1 MKKKIKIAVL
11 SGGAVLVL
19 GVGIWF
25 GVSRFQKGTVPVYSM
40 EELAQQVWSDTT
52 SLEGSVSSNASQQV
66 RLLDKQIV
74 SQVHVTEGQEVKE
87 GDPLLTYDM
96 TLVNIDLE
104 MEKLNKQQLE
114 VKKKGLEQELKDL
127 KNGKMSA
134 MAAQKDYEMEF
145 LGDSNKQWRLV
156 ETTSA
161 QQGEEQPEPP
171 ENPNGGETPPQP
183 EPPENPNGGETPQQ
197 PQTPENPNGGETP
210 QQPENPENPDGE
222 ETPQTPQQPEN
233 PEEPEAPEEE
243 STAYS
248 RLYWDTSLT
257 DPIPPNAED
266 NVIVETA
273 KPYKQEGAVLYF
285 LCKKDVWVQGAFLN
299 HIAGFRGGEEKE
311 EAPLTCVLEQRT
323 EDKKDGTLL
332 AQITIY
338 GEKIEKQFNPSTWYR
353 AKLGLAEWEE
363 VPVPNDP
370 GLEDLD
376 NGIFVPT
383 PGGDIIGGYSPE
395 EMKKAIREKEQEIA
409 TAGLDIREADIK
421 IKKVEQQ
428 LQDETVRSTLNG
440 VVKKVG
446 DPAKGEIDGEPFI
459 VVESTGGVYIKGYVG
474 EDMLKVVE
482 PGQMLSGMAYE
493 SMMPF
498 EAEIKEVSPY
508 PADDYMMYSNREIT
522 YYPFTA
528 FIQDSA
534 GLKDNEMVTMDLP
547 QENGEIT
554 GIFLSKEYVRSK
566 DGEDYVL
573 KAGKNGKLVKQVV
586 HTGRTFY
593 GSLIEI
599 KDGITTEDYVAFPY
613 GKKVKEGA
621 KVKKAKLAD
630 EYNGYF

>member
-134 MAAQKDYEMEF
+134 MAANRNYETEF
-145 LGDSNKQWRLV
+145 LGDGDKQWRLV
-156 ETTSA
+156 ETTST
-161 QQGEEQPEPP
+161 QPGEEQPETP
-171 ENPNGGETPPQP
+171 ENPNGGESP
-183 EPPENPNGGETPQQ
+183 E
-197 PQTPENPNGGETP
+197 TPENPNGGETP
-210 QQPENPENPDGE
+210 ETPENPDGGETPQQPENPDGGDN
-222 ETPQTPQQPEN
+222 PQTPQQPEN
-233 PEEPEAPEEE
+233 PDGGETPEEPEVPEEQ

-257 DPIPPNAED
+257 DPIPPKAED

-323 EDKKDGTLL
+323 EDKNDGTLL

-528 FIQDSA
+528 FIQDST

>member
-19 GVGIWF
+19 GAGIWF

-409 TAGLDIREADIK
+409 T
-421 IKKVEQQ
+421 
-428 LQDETVRSTLNG
+428 
-440 VVKKVG
+440 
-446 DPAKGEIDGEPFI
+446 
-459 VVESTGGVYIKGYVG
+459 
-474 EDMLKVVE
+474 
-482 PGQMLSGMAYE
+482 
-493 SMMPF
+493 
-498 EAEIKEVSPY
+498 EVW
-508 PADDYMMYSNREIT
+508 
-522 YYPFTA
+522 
-528 FIQDSA
+528 
-534 GLKDNEMVTMDLP
+534 
-547 QENGEIT
+547 
-554 GIFLSKEYVRSK
+554 IF
-566 DGEDYVL
+566 
-573 KAGKNGKLVKQVV
+573 GKLILK
-586 HTGRTFY
+586 
-593 GSLIEI
+593 L
-599 KDGITTEDYVAFPY
+599 
-613 GKKVKEGA
+613 KK
-621 KVKKAKLAD
+621 
-630 EYNGYF
+630 

>member
-183 EPPENPNGGETPQQ
+183 EP
-197 PQTPENPNGGETP
+197 PENPNGGETP

>member
-1 MKKKIKIAVL
+1 MEKAFRKKAEKPEYRRKGEDMKKKIKIAVL

-19 GVGIWF
+19 GAGIWF
-25 GVSRFQKGTVPVYSM
+25 GISRFQKGTVPVYSM

-127 KNGKMSA
+127 KNGKMSSV
-134 MAAQKDYEMEF
+134 AANRDYKTEF
-145 LGDSNKQWRLV
+145 LGDSDKQWRLV
-156 ETTSA
+156 ETTA
-161 QQGEEQPEPP
+161 TQPGEEQPEASETPDDGGTPETP
-171 ENPNGGETPPQP
+171 ENPNGGENQ
-183 EPPENPNGGETPQQ
+183 E
-197 PQTPENPNGGETP
+197 TPENPNGGETP
-210 QQPENPENPDGE
+210 QQPENPENP
-222 ETPQTPQQPEN
+222 
-233 PEEPEAPEEE
+233 EEPEVPEEE
-243 STAYS
+243 SIAYS

-257 DPIPPNAED
+257 DPILPEAED

-273 KPYKQEGAVLYF
+273 KPYKQEGSVLYF

-311 EAPLTCVLEQRT
+311 ETPLTCVLEQRT
-323 EDKKDGTLL
+323 EDKNDGTLL

-363 VPVPNDP
+363 VPVPNAP
-370 GLEDLD
+370 GLENLD
-376 NGIFVPT
+376 DGIFIPT

-421 IKKVEQQ
+421 IKKVEQK

-482 PGQMLSGMAYE
+482 PGKKLSGMAYE

-508 PADDYMMYSNREIT
+508 PADDYMMQSNREVT

-528 FIQDSA
+528 FIQEST
-534 GLKDNEMVTMDLP
+534 GMKDNEMVTMDLP

-599 KDGITTEDYVAFPY
+599 KDGVTTEDYVAFPY

>member
-19 GVGIWF
+19 GAGIWF

-134 MAAQKDYEMEF
+134 MAAQKDYEMES

-183 EPPENPNGGETPQQ
+183 EP
-197 PQTPENPNGGETP
+197 PENPNGGETP

>member
-1 MKKKIKIAVL
+1 MKKKIKIAAV

-19 GVGIWF
+19 GAGIWF
-25 GVSRFQKGTVPVYSM
+25 GVSHFQKGTIPVYSM
-40 EELAQQVWSDTT
+40 EELAQQVWNDTT

-74 SQVHVTEGQEVKE
+74 SKVHVTEGQEVKE

-127 KNGKMSA
+127 KNGKMSSV
-134 MAAQKDYEMEF
+134 AANQNYELEF

-156 ETTSA
+156 ETTSTPPS
-161 QQGEEQPEPP
+161 EETPETPQNPP
-171 ENPNGGETPPQP
+171 EGESQENNENQETPDGGET
-183 EPPENPNGGETPQQ
+183 
-197 PQTPENPNGGETP
+197 
-210 QQPENPENPDGE
+210 PENPDGG
-222 ETPQTPQQPEN
+222 ET

-243 STAYS
+243 SIAYS

-257 DPIPPNAED
+257 DPIPPKPEEH
-266 NVIVETA
+266 VVVETA
-273 KPYKQEGAVLYF
+273 KPYKQEGEVLYF
-285 LCKKDVWVQGAFLN
+285 LCEKDVWVQGAFLN

-311 EAPLTCVLEQRT
+311 EDPLTCVLEQRT
-323 EDKKDGTLL
+323 EDKEDGTLL

-338 GEKIEKQFNPSTWYR
+338 GEKIEKKFTPSTWYR

-363 VPVPNDP
+363 VPIPNNP

-376 NGIFVPT
+376 GGIFIPT

-395 EMKKAIREKEQEIA
+395 DMKKAIREKEQEIA

-421 IKKVEQQ
+421 IKKVEHQ
-428 LQDETVRSTLNG
+428 LQDETIHSTLNG
-440 VVKKVG
+440 IVKKVG

-459 VVESTGGVYIKGYVG
+459 VIESTGGVYIKGYVG
-474 EDMLKVVE
+474 EDMLKTVK

-508 PADDYMMYSNREIT
+508 PADDYMMYNNREVT

-528 FIQDSA
+528 FIQDST

-547 QENGEIT
+547 QEDGEIT

-586 HTGRTFY
+586 RTGRTFY
-593 GSLIEI
+593 GSLVEI
-599 KDGITTEDYVAFPY
+599 KEGITKEDYVAFPY

-621 KVKKAKLAD
+621 KTKKSTL
-630 EYNGYF
+630 EELYSGYY

>member
-19 GVGIWF
+19 GAGIWF

-197 PQTPENPNGGETP
+197 PQPPENPNGGETP

-508 PADDYMMYSNREIT
+508 PADDYMMQSNREVT

-528 FIQDSA
+528 FIQDST

>member
-19 GVGIWF
+19 GAGIWF

-127 KNGKMSA
+127 KNGKMSSV
-134 MAAQKDYEMEF
+134 AANRDYKTEF
-145 LGDSNKQWRLV
+145 LGDSDKQWRLV
-156 ETTSA
+156 ETTA
-161 QQGEEQPEPP
+161 TQPGEEQPEAPETPDDGETPETP
-171 ENPNGGETPPQP
+171 ENPNGGENQ
-183 EPPENPNGGETPQQ
+183 E
-197 PQTPENPNGGETP
+197 TPENPNGGETP

-363 VPVPNDP
+363 VRVPNDP

-383 PGGDIIGGYSPE
+383 
-395 EMKKAIREKEQEIA
+395 
-409 TAGLDIREADIK
+409 
-421 IKKVEQQ
+421 
-428 LQDETVRSTLNG
+428 
-440 VVKKVG
+440 
-446 DPAKGEIDGEPFI
+446 
-459 VVESTGGVYIKGYVG
+459 TG
-474 EDMLKVVE
+474 
-482 PGQMLSGMAYE
+482 
-493 SMMPF
+493 
-498 EAEIKEVSPY
+498 
-508 PADDYMMYSNREIT
+508 
-522 YYPFTA
+522 
-528 FIQDSA
+528 
-534 GLKDNEMVTMDLP
+534 
-547 QENGEIT
+547 
-554 GIFLSKEYVRSK
+554 
-566 DGEDYVL
+566 
-573 KAGKNGKLVKQVV
+573 
-586 HTGRTFY
+586 
-593 GSLIEI
+593 
-599 KDGITTEDYVAFPY
+599 
-613 GKKVKEGA
+613 
-621 KVKKAKLAD
+621 
-630 EYNGYF
+630 

>member
-19 GVGIWF
+19 GAGIWF

-134 MAAQKDYEMEF
+134 MAANRNYETEF
-145 LGDSNKQWRLV
+145 LGDGDKQWRLV
-156 ETTSA
+156 ETTST
-161 QQGEEQPEPP
+161 QPGEEQPETP
-171 ENPNGGETPPQP
+171 ENPNGGESP
-183 EPPENPNGGETPQQ
+183 E
-197 PQTPENPNGGETP
+197 TPENPNGGETP
-210 QQPENPENPDGE
+210 ETPENPNGGETPETPENPDGGDN
-222 ETPQTPQQPEN
+222 PQTPQQPEN
-233 PEEPEAPEEE
+233 PDGGETPEEPEVPEEQ

-257 DPIPPNAED
+257 DPIPPKAED

-528 FIQDSA
+528 FIQDST

>member
-19 GVGIWF
+19 GAGIWF

-183 EPPENPNGGETPQQ
+183 EP
-197 PQTPENPNGGETP
+197 PENPNGGETP

-528 FIQDSA
+528 FIQDST

>member
-183 EPPENPNGGETPQQ
+183 EP
-197 PQTPENPNGGETP
+197 PENPNGGETP

-508 PADDYMMYSNREIT
+508 PADDYMMQSNREVT

-528 FIQDSA
+528 FIQDST

>member
-19 GVGIWF
+19 GAGIWF

-40 EELAQQVWSDTT
+40 EELAQQVWNDTT

-161 QQGEEQPEPP
+161 QQGEEQPEP
-171 ENPNGGETPPQP
+171 
-183 EPPENPNGGETPQQ
+183 
-197 PQTPENPNGGETP
+197 PENPNGGETP

-528 FIQDSA
+528 FIQDST

>member
-19 GVGIWF
+19 GAGIWF

-127 KNGKMSA
+127 KNGKMSSV
-134 MAAQKDYEMEF
+134 AANRDYKTEF
-145 LGDSNKQWRLV
+145 LGDSDKQWRLV
-156 ETTSA
+156 ETTA
-161 QQGEEQPEPP
+161 TQPGEEQPEAP
-171 ENPNGGETPPQP
+171 ETPDDGETP
-183 EPPENPNGGETPQQ
+183 E
-197 PQTPENPNGGETP
+197 TPENPNGGETP

-528 FIQDSA
+528 FIQDST

>member
-19 GVGIWF
+19 GAGIWF

-40 EELAQQVWSDTT
+40 EELAQQVWNDTT

-528 FIQDSA
+528 FIQDST

>member
-19 GVGIWF
+19 GAGIWF

-183 EPPENPNGGETPQQ
+183 EP
-197 PQTPENPNGGETP
+197 PENPNGGETP

-508 PADDYMMYSNREIT
+508 PADDYMMQSNREVT

-528 FIQDSA
+528 FIQDST

>member
-183 EPPENPNGGETPQQ
+183 EPPENPNGGETPRQ

>member
-19 GVGIWF
+19 GAGIWF

-127 KNGKMSA
+127 KNGKMSSVTA
-134 MAAQKDYEMEF
+134 NRDYKTEF
-145 LGDSNKQWRLV
+145 LGDSDKQWRLV
-156 ETTSA
+156 ETTA
-161 QQGEEQPEPP
+161 TQPGEEQPETPETPDDGGTPETP
-171 ENPNGGETPPQP
+171 ENPNGGENQ
-183 EPPENPNGGETPQQ
+183 E
-197 PQTPENPNGGETP
+197 TPENPNGGETP
-210 QQPENPENPDGE
+210 QQPEN
-222 ETPQTPQQPEN
+222 PEN

-273 KPYKQEGAVLYF
+273 KPYKQEGAMLYF

-299 HIAGFRGGEEKE
+299 HIAGFRGGEEKA

-363 VPVPNDP
+363 VPVPNTP

-528 FIQDSA
+528 FIQDST

>member
-1 MKKKIKIAVL
+1 MKKKIKIAAV

-19 GVGIWF
+19 GAGIWF
-25 GVSRFQKGTVPVYSM
+25 GVSHFQKGTIPVYSM
-40 EELAQQVWSDTT
+40 EELAQQVWNDTT

-74 SQVHVTEGQEVKE
+74 SKVHVTEGQEVKE

-127 KNGKMSA
+127 KNGKMSSV
-134 MAAQKDYEMEF
+134 AANQNYELEF

-156 ETTSA
+156 ETTSTPPS
-161 QQGEEQPEPP
+161 EETPETPQNPP
-171 ENPNGGETPPQP
+171 ECESQENNENLETPDGGEKPQNPDGGET
-183 EPPENPNGGETPQQ
+183 
-197 PQTPENPNGGETP
+197 
-210 QQPENPENPDGE
+210 PENPDGG
-222 ETPQTPQQPEN
+222 ETPEN
-233 PEEPEAPEEE
+233 PDGGETPEEPEAPEEE
-243 STAYS
+243 SIAYS

-257 DPIPPNAED
+257 DPIPPKPEEH
-266 NVIVETA
+266 VVVETA
-273 KPYKQEGAVLYF
+273 KPYKQEGEVLYF
-285 LCKKDVWVQGAFLN
+285 LCEKDVWVQGAFLN

-323 EDKKDGTLL
+323 EDKEDGTLL

-338 GEKIEKQFNPSTWYR
+338 GEKIEKKFTPSTWYR

-363 VPVPNDP
+363 VPIPNNP

-376 NGIFVPT
+376 GGIFIPT

-395 EMKKAIREKEQEIA
+395 DMKKAIREKEQEIA

-428 LQDETVRSTLNG
+428 LQDETIHSTLNG
-440 VVKKVG
+440 IVKKVG

-459 VVESTGGVYIKGYVG
+459 VIESTGGVYIKGYVG
-474 EDMLKVVE
+474 EDMLKTVK

-508 PADDYMMYSNREIT
+508 PADDYMMYNNREVT

-528 FIQDSA
+528 FIQDST

-547 QENGEIT
+547 QEDGEIT

-593 GSLIEI
+593 GSLVEI
-599 KDGITTEDYVAFPY
+599 KEGITKEDYVAFPY

-621 KVKKAKLAD
+621 KTKKSTL
-630 EYNGYF
+630 EELYSGYY

>member
-183 EPPENPNGGETPQQ
+183 EP
-197 PQTPENPNGGETP
+197 PENPNGGETP

-528 FIQDSA
+528 FIQDST

>member
-19 GVGIWF
+19 GAGIWF

-40 EELAQQVWSDTT
+40 EELAQQVWNDTT

-134 MAAQKDYEMEF
+134 MAANRNYETEF
-145 LGDSNKQWRLV
+145 LGDGDKQWRFV
-156 ETTSA
+156 ETTST
-161 QQGEEQPEPP
+161 QPGEEQPETP
-171 ENPNGGETPPQP
+171 ENPNGGESP
-183 EPPENPNGGETPQQ
+183 E
-197 PQTPENPNGGETP
+197 TPENPNGGETP
-210 QQPENPENPDGE
+210 ETPENPDGGDN
-222 ETPQTPQQPEN
+222 PQTPQQPEN
-233 PEEPEAPEEE
+233 PDGGETPEEPEVPEEQ

-257 DPIPPNAED
+257 DPIPPKAED

-323 EDKKDGTLL
+323 EDKNDGTLL

-482 PGQMLSGMAYE
+482 PGQTLSGMAYE

-528 FIQDSA
+528 FIQDST